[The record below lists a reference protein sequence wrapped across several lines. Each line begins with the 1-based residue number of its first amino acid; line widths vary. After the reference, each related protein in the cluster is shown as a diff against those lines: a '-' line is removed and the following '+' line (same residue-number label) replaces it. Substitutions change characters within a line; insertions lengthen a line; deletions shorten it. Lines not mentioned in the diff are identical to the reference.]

1 MIKDL
6 YNIGLNEQEVDE
18 IIDELGYDEAL
29 NLSCNYE
36 LIKKNIDLLKSYGI
50 KNIKQLIIYK
60 EDLFLKNIND
70 IVKMFSSYN
79 IPVFVSLINED
90 VTTIDELF

>member
-18 IIDELGYDEAL
+18 IIDELGYDESL

-36 LIKKNIDLLKSYGI
+36 LIKKNIELLKSYGI

>member
-1 MIKDL
+1 MNGNDDTTVHLRAAANYI
-6 YNIGLNEQEVDE
+6 NNG
-18 IIDELGYDEAL
+18 GYDEAL

-36 LIKKNIDLLKSYGI
+36 LIKKNIELLKSYGI